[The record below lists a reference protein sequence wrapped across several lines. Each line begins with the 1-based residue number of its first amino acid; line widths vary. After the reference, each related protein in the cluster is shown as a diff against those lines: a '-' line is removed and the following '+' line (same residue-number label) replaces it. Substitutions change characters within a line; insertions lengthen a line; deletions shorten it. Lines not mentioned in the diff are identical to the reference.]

1 MGTIAFRRDSASDWT
16 STNPTL
22 LVGELGLE
30 TDTLKIKVGD
40 GSSAW
45 SSLGYLGWND
55 PPFALPS
62 AGDTNGYICGGQDP
76 SNTNRIQKHVF
87 ANSNNAVDHGDLHTA
102 AKGTSTTSNKGG
114 STVYTCTASTAV
126 SKFSATSNTT
136 ASSGDVTLN
145 PGSGEERVGLNNDT
159 KGYIVGGENHN
170 KMDRFPFASEG
181 TASDIGNML
190 EPNNNGAQYATQSL
204 ENGYVCGAKPSSGT
218 YGNSI
223 GKFPFASEGNML
235 DVANMTAAKYGGGG
249 GIGPT
254 HGFIHGAYPN
264 INVIESFPFAAEGNS
279 ADVADLHGVGGMG
292 ASMSSQTNAYL
303 CGGFPATD
311 RIQRY
316 PTAAGTAGAGSD
328 HGNLLSSVFNSS
340 GGFL

>member
-16 STNPTL
+16 SANPTL
-22 LVGELGLE
+22 LVGELGIE

-40 GSSAW
+40 GTSAW
-45 SSLGYLGWND
+45 NDRGYIGWND
-55 PPFALPS
+55 PPFVISSS
-62 AGDTNGYICGGQDP
+62 AGETNGYICGGQDP

-87 ANSNNAVDHGDLHTA
+87 ANSSNAVDHGDLHTS
-102 AKGTSTTSNKGG
+102 AKGTSTTSNKAG
-114 STVYTCTASTAV
+114 STIYTCTASTAV

-136 ASSGDVTLN
+136 ASSGDVTLS

-204 ENGYVCGAKPSSGT
+204 ENGYIAGAKPTSGS

-223 GKFPFASEGNML
+223 SKLTFASEGNMA
-235 DVANMTAAKYGGGG
+235 DVADMTAAKYGGGG

-254 HGFIHGAYPN
+254 HGFLHGGNLPGL
-264 INVIESFPFAAEGNS
+264 NVIESFPFASEGNS
-279 ADVADLHGVGGMG
+279 ADVANLHTNGGLG
-292 ASMSSQTNAYL
+292 ASMSSQENAYL
-303 CGGFPATD
+303 CGGATNQ
-311 RIQRY
+311 IQRY
-316 PTAAGTAGAGSD
+316 PTTAGTAGAGTD
-328 HGNLLSSVFNSS
+328 HGDLLSTVFNTS